1 MLDQSTPYIQ
11 AAGYLHHSRP
21 VISSGRIQ
29 DKLVWLLMCL
39 QGYAATSYQGGLD
52 QSIGA
57 RARRTS
63 SHKALHKM
71 SARMR
76 RMACVDV
83 RSATAMYFERTADDL
98 VAQHR
103 ARRVPRSKQYVLL
116 ENALR
121 ISRLAG
127 TVPLSYQPSR
137 VLTNHLTVSKSSLF
151 PLSLNGSTN
160 IFIPTSIPTIL
171 KLALSR

>member
-1 MLDQSTPYIQ
+1 MVSEVFVDVVFRKVEVTKVVECKACQMLDQSTPYIQ

-71 SARMR
+71 SARMS
-76 RMACVDV
+76 VWHV
-83 RSATAMYFERTADDL
+83 
-98 VAQHR
+98 
-103 ARRVPRSKQYVLL
+103 
-116 ENALR
+116 
-121 ISRLAG
+121 
-127 TVPLSYQPSR
+127 
-137 VLTNHLTVSKSSLF
+137 
-151 PLSLNGSTN
+151 
-160 IFIPTSIPTIL
+160 
-171 KLALSR
+171 